1 MPSTMSIT
9 PPFLTNASF
18 SNNGGNGI
26 QPPKTYAEAVAF
38 EEQRKQNQNNA
49 NWALAGTGATAT
61 ALTLMGGS
69 EVAYQWGLANQRKFA
84 GDVTLSDNIR
94 SSVEHKTRSKKEMID
109 YLKSIQAEE
118 LSTPENTATFE
129 KLKADV
135 QQIVPEA
142 ETAKE
147 ALQKLE
153 KMKPADL
160 KPVQIGKKLSDAQGL
175 QKRFIDSFTEPTR
188 LKEMESQ
195 LAAYKKYPHSNPL
208 PYLEATF
215 EADLNAR
222 KHYNKKLAGHKQAM
236 KKYQTKKT
244 ALLNLQLEHDAIKA
258 PTQELSMD
266 KHKKFKQAVEVGI
279 AEESELLKSAKNK
292 SLSEIDKVGSVWTNN
307 AKELEAQGL
316 KDLASHT
323 KKARLTGSIM
333 AGAMALLTIGGTIA
347 SVVKGNETEK
357 TMKAKLAEMRN
368 AESKASDF

>member
-1 MPSTMSIT
+1 MSIT

-49 NWALAGTGATAT
+49 NWALAGTSATAT

-69 EVAYQWGLANQRKFA
+69 EVAYQWDLANQRKFA
-84 GDVTLSDNIR
+84 GDVTISDNIR

-109 YLKSIQAEE
+109 YLKSIQTEE
-118 LSTPENTATFE
+118 LSTPGNTATF
-129 KLKADV
+129 KRIKQDV
-135 QQIVPEA
+135 QAIVSDARTP
-142 ETAKE
+142 KE
-147 ALQKLE
+147 ALKQLE
-153 KMKPADL
+153 TTKPAKL
-160 KPVQIGKKLSDAQGL
+160 QPVQIGKGLSDAQGL
-175 QKRFIDSFTEPTR
+175 TKRFIDSFTEPKDLKDMEQR
-188 LKEMESQ
+188 LADYRRNSW
-195 LAAYKKYPHSNPL
+195 SNQL
-208 PYLEATF
+208 PYPQTTYEALLQAKKDYNAQLEA
-215 EADLNAR
+215 
-222 KHYNKKLAGHKQAM
+222 YNQAM
-236 KKYQTKKT
+236 REYQDKHT
-244 ALLNLQLEHDAIKA
+244 ALLNLQLEYDEIKA

-279 AEESELLKSAKNK
+279 AEELELLKSAKNK

-347 SVVKGNETEK
+347 SVAKGNETEK